1 MRATLTDIQK
11 AIKGLVVM
19 SLELERMSQ
28 SFLNAKVPEAWAKV
42 AYLSLKPL
50 GSWVKDL
57 VERLVFFSKWN

>member
-1 MRATLTDIQK
+1 MHSTLIDLQK

-19 SLELERMSQ
+19 SLELEKMNI
-28 SFLNAKVPEAWAKV
+28 SFLNAKVPEAWEKV

-57 VERLVFFSKWN
+57 IERLVFFS